1 MSSKVVV
8 VCDEREKASGVP
20 QELALLGVI
29 TKFALL
35 PIGDYIVSPSTA
47 VERKSVRDFVT
58 SLYDGRLFKQVS
70 ELGKVYSN
78 HILIVEGDPAEISS
92 IVHNIKSYYGA
103 LSSIMLDFGTRT
115 IFTPSPRETAIALD
129 AMARRLAISKGEKWV
144 TMYQSRPKGSSLSEQ
159 QMNVVMSLPGIGP
172 NLAKR
177 LLLSFSTIRKIMN
190 ATTEQLASV
199 QGIGHARAEKIVR
212 LLTTQYSVDQ
222 ESTKQKALE
231 ETDGL

>member
-222 ESTKQKALE
+222 ESTRQKALE